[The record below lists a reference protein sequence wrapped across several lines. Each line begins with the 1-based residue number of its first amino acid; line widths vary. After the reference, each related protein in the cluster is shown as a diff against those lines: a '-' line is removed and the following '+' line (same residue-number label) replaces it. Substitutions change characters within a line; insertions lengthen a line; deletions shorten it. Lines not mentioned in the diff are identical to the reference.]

1 MPERLSGRQR
11 SATSATTGGHASAG
25 STDRSLDSQQPSTV
39 GVTAQV
45 SSWLC
50 KEFLTSAPRRRH
62 TLGVPLYQSNV
73 REYRQRAGL
82 SQEALARELG
92 VSRQTVVNIEKGLS
106 EPKVLLA
113 IALGAILGV
122 ALEELFR
129 KGAT

>member
-1 MPERLSGRQR
+1 M
-11 SATSATTGGHASAG
+11 
-25 STDRSLDSQQPSTV
+25 
-39 GVTAQV
+39 
-45 SSWLC
+45 
-50 KEFLTSAPRRRH
+50 
-62 TLGVPLYQSNV
+62 
-73 REYRQRAGL
+73 

>member
-1 MPERLSGRQR
+1 M
-11 SATSATTGGHASAG
+11 
-25 STDRSLDSQQPSTV
+25 
-39 GVTAQV
+39 
-45 SSWLC
+45 SSHIY
-50 KEFLTSAPRRRH
+50 KEFLTFLVASGYTP
-62 TLGVPLYQSNV
+62 GVPPYQSNV

-129 KGAT
+129 KGTT

>member
-1 MPERLSGRQR
+1 MPDRLSSRQR
-11 SATSATTGGHASAG
+11 SATAATIGDHASAC

-39 GVTAQV
+39 GVTAEV
-45 SSWLC
+45 SSWLR
-50 KEFLTSAPRRRH
+50 KEFLTSVPRRRH
-62 TLGVPLYQSNV
+62 TQGVPPYQSNV